1 MFIQFLVVFVNALF
15 EILFWA
21 IIGRALLS
29 WFPMRPGNPFQPLA
43 VVLFQITEPILGPL
57 RRVIPTIGM
66 IDISPIV
73 ALFLLQI
80 LRYVLASALL
90 SAGRSFVPGPL

>member
-1 MFIQFLVVFVNALF
+1 MFVLWLSRFID
-15 EILFWA
+15 ILFQVLVLA

-29 WFPMRPGNPFQPLA
+29 WFAVRPGNPFYPLA
-43 VVLFQITEPILGPL
+43 VILHQITEPVLGPL

-73 ALFLLQI
+73 AIFLLQFI
-80 LRYVLASALL
+80 QYALKAALL
-90 SAGRSFVPGPL
+90 SALRG